1 MTYRIFL
8 EPDWD
13 VRRALPLLKQ
23 LEEEEPELH
32 IIWDETLKELHAQV
46 MGEVQIEVIRQQL
59 FDRYRMHVTF
69 GEGNIV
75 YKETIAAPV
84 IGMGHFEPL
93 RHYAEVHLLL
103 EPGEPESGLV
113 FDTNCSED
121 MLSKNWQ
128 RLILTHLQEKKHR
141 GVLTGS
147 EITDMRISV
156 IAGKAHVKHTE
167 GGDFRQATYRA
178 VRQGLRQAETIL
190 LEPYY
195 SFRLELPTE
204 QLGRAMTDRIH
215 RENTQFL
222 PEKHRLRQ
230 YAPIRR
236 ICLLI
241 PVVKERCPVSCAD
254 IDHATIRKKW
264 LHRLVMIRIWIM
276 RQQRILCLQHMV
288 PAISFLGMKWQIMYT

>member
-1 MTYRIFL
+1 M
-8 EPDWD
+8 
-13 VRRALPLLKQ
+13 KQ
-23 LEEEEPELH
+23 LEEEEPELR

-204 QLGRAMTDRIH
+204 QLGRAMTDMERMSAKLNAPDSSG
-215 RENTQFL
+215 E
-222 PEKHRLRQ
+222 
-230 YAPIRR
+230 YAV
-236 ICLLI
+236 LAGEA
-241 PVVKERCPVSCAD
+241 PV
-254 IDHATIRKKW
+254 ATIRSEGS
-264 LHRLVMIRIWIM
+264 V
-276 RQQRILCLQHMV
+276 CLYR
-288 PAISFLGMKWQIMYT
+288 W